1 MFKNYFKISW
11 RNLQKNKLYTFVN
24 ITGLTV
30 GIASC
35 ILIGLYVSQELS
47 YDKFHNK
54 ADRIVRITMQYANE
68 GVTQYV
74 ATTGTKAGPQLQ
86 RTFPSITAFTR
97 TVQYTPVISVGSK
110 VFNEPHFLFADSAF
124 FNIFTFPLV
133 KGDPATVL
141 AAPNQVVI
149 TETMA
154 KKYFGSNDP
163 IGKTLKI
170 NNGKDYTITGIAK
183 DAPENSQ
190 IQFNFVASFSSMRVS
205 RQEIW
210 WTANYITYLLLAHP
224 RDLEP
229 VQRQVTAYMAT
240 DRIRQETRLEEHDTH
255 LSFNLEPLTR
265 IHLHSALDGLEPNG
279 SITYVYIL
287 SAIALLILVIACVN
301 YTNLATAQ
309 AQGRTG
315 EISIR
320 KVLGA
325 GKGQLFR
332 QYLGESFILT
342 VIALLLATVL
352 SIQLLPLFNQVA
364 NKSLSSSSLLSPLPI
379 LALLLLGVIVSLL
392 AGAYPAFVL
401 SNIRLMSILRAGF
414 RLSSSGGNLRK
425 SLIVVQFVISVFLMI
440 STMVILQQLSFI
452 QNKKLGFDK
461 DHVLVLP
468 AAGEEIHN
476 SYDAVKAAARQAPQV
491 ISIGGASGTPT
502 YVQWTDDLTAMTG
515 TGKRTF
521 SIKAIPCDADLVTT
535 LGIQII
541 AGTNFNPA
549 DMHLLDTSN
558 DYKNFRHSF
567 MLNESAIKAL
577 GWTPEQAIGKTV
589 TKGSPGIVRAV
600 VKDFHFSSMHEA
612 IGPLVLFQDTQ
623 WISRMYVKVSGKDLP
638 GTITRLQTIWKEYAP
653 HQPFEYHFLDEDYNA
668 LYKTEART
676 GQLLGTFSLTAILL
690 ACLGLFALAAYTTAQ
705 RTKEI
710 GIRKVLGASLASL
723 TGLLSKDFLKL
734 VAIASLI
741 ALPMSWWA
749 MNRWLQDFV
758 YHITLSWWLF
768 AIVIL
773 LALLI
778 ALVTVSVQAIR
789 AGLAN
794 PVKSLK
800 TE

>member
-1 MFKNYFKISW
+1 MFKSYFKIAW

-35 ILIGLYVSQELS
+35 ILIGLYISQELS
-47 YDKFHNK
+47 FDRFHAR
-54 ADRIVRITMQYANE
+54 ADRIVRVTMQYDNE
-68 GVTQYV
+68 GVTQHV
-74 ATTGTKAGPQLQ
+74 VTTGTKVGPQLR
-86 RTFPSITAFTR
+86 RTFPAITAFTR
-97 TVQYTPVISVGSK
+97 TIQYTPVISVGDK
-110 VFNEPHFLFADSAF
+110 VFNEPRFLFADSAF
-124 FNIFTFPLV
+124 FSIFSFPLV

-154 KKYFGSNDP
+154 KKYFGSDDP
-163 IGKTLKI
+163 IGKTLKV
-170 NNGKDYTITGIAK
+170 NNGKDYTIAGIAK

-190 IQFNFVASFSSMRVS
+190 IRFNFIASFSSMRVS
-205 RQEIW
+205 HEEIW
-210 WTANYITYLLLAHP
+210 WTANYVTYLLLAHP
-224 RDLEP
+224 QDLAP
-229 VQRQVTAYMAT
+229 LQRQITAYMAT
-240 DRIRQETRLEEHDTH
+240 DRLRQETRLEEHDTH

-265 IHLHSALDGLEPNG
+265 VHLHSALDGLEPNG
-279 SITYVYIL
+279 SITYIYIL
-287 SAIALLILVIACVN
+287 GAIAVLILVIACVN

-332 QYLGESFILT
+332 QYLGESLILT
-342 VIALLLATVL
+342 IIALLLATII
-352 SIQLLPLFNQVA
+352 SIQLLPTLNELTG
-364 NKSLSSSSLLSPLPI
+364 KSLTAGALLQPLPL
-379 LALLLLGVIVSLL
+379 LALLLLGVIVSLM

-401 SNIRLMSILRAGF
+401 SNIRLMSILRSGF
-414 RLSSSGGNLRK
+414 RLSSSGGNLRR

-452 QNKKLGFDK
+452 QNKKLGYDK

-468 AAGEEIHN
+468 ASEEIN
-476 SYDAVKAAARQAPQV
+476 NRYDAVKTAVRQMPQV
-491 ISIGGASGTPT
+491 TNIGGASGTPT
-502 YVQWTDDLTAMTG
+502 YVQWTDGLTAMTG
-515 TGKRTF
+515 TGKRSF
-521 SIKAIPCDADLVTT
+521 SIKAIPCDADFVKT

-541 AGTNFNPA
+541 AGESFNPA
-549 DMHLLDTSN
+549 DMHLMDTSDN
-558 DYKNFRHSF
+558 YKNFRYSF
-567 MLNESAIKAL
+567 MLNESAVKAL
-577 GWTPEQAIGKTV
+577 GWTPEQALGKTV
-589 TKGSPGIVRAV
+589 VKGNPGIVRAV

-612 IGPLVLFQDTQ
+612 IGPLVLFQDTE

-638 GTITRLQTIWKEYAP
+638 GTIAHLQTIWREYAP

-668 LYKTEART
+668 LYKTETRT
-676 GQLLGTFSLTAILL
+676 GELFGTFSLTAILL

-710 GIRKVLGASLASL
+710 GIRKVLGASLTSL
-723 TGLLSKDFLKL
+723 AGMLSKDFLKL
-734 VAIASLI
+734 VVIASLI
-741 ALPMSWWA
+741 ALPLSWWA

-758 YHITLSWWLF
+758 YHITLSWWMF
-768 AIVIL
+768 AAVIL
-773 LALLI
+773 LAVLI
-778 ALVTVSVQAIR
+778 ALVTVSFQAIR

-794 PVKSLK
+794 SVKSLR